1 MIKLFVTDLDG
12 CIATPF
18 ETPDWE
24 AITEIRRLNQASRT
38 DKSIPA
44 LTLCTGR
51 PFPYAE
57 AVAQW
62 LDVKIP
68 FIFESAALYDWDA
81 NRVETFFDDRRELLK
96 PVEKFKQWLSE
107 DLLPQYPGTMPE
119 FAKMM
124 DAGVVCPDPVLNLEI
139 HSVIQEKVAAEYPEL
154 EVHYTE
160 VSVNVLMAGQSK
172 VRGIELLE
180 KKLGIDRSAMAFIGD
195 STGDI
200 SAMKIVSQPFAPA
213 NALEQVKHHATV
225 VEYETTQA
233 VLEAY
238 RSLIMANRSVLN
250 HST

>member
-1 MIKLFVTDLDG
+1 MIRLFVTDLDG

-24 AITEIRRLNQASRT
+24 AITEIRALNQASRT
-38 DKSIPA
+38 DSTIPQ

-81 NRVETFFDDRRELLK
+81 NRVETLFDGQREMLR
-96 PVEKFKQWLSE
+96 PVERFKQWLSE
-107 DLLPQYPGTMPE
+107 VLLPQYPGTMPE

-124 DAGVVCPDPVLNLEI
+124 DAGVVCPDPALNLKI
-139 HSVIQEKVAAEYPEL
+139 HSVIQDKVAAEYPEL

-180 KKLGIDRSAMAFIGD
+180 KKLGIDRSQMAFIGD

-200 SAMKIVSQPFAPA
+200 SAMKAVSKPFAPL
-213 NALEQVKHHATV
+213 NALEEVKVHASV
-225 VEYETTQA
+225 VNFETTRA

-238 RSLIMANRSVLN
+238 HSLIRENRG
-250 HST
+250 

>member
-1 MIKLFVTDLDG
+1 MIRLFVTDVDG

-18 ETPDWE
+18 ETPNWE
-24 AITEIRRLNQASRT
+24 AITEIRRLNQQSRT
-38 DKSIPA
+38 DPSIPA

-68 FIFESAALYDWDA
+68 FIFESAAMYDWDG
-81 NRVETFFDDRRELLK
+81 NRVTTMFDDRREMLE
-96 PVEKFKQWLSE
+96 PVMRLKQWLTDE
-107 DLLPQYPGTMPE
+107 FLPQYPGTMPE

-124 DAGVVCPDPVLNLEI
+124 DAGVVCPDQELNLQI
-139 HSVIQEKVAAEYPEL
+139 HQLLKEKVNKEYPEL

-172 VRGIELLE
+172 VRGVELLE
-180 KKLGIDRSAMAFIGD
+180 KSLGIDRSEMAFIGD

-200 SAMKIVSQPFAPA
+200 SAMQVVSRPFAPI
-213 NALEQVKHHATV
+213 NALDDVKKHA
-225 VEYETTQA
+225 EMIELETTEA
-233 VLEAY
+233 VLFAY
-238 RSLIMANRSVLN
+238 EKIIAENRKATHVVV
-250 HST
+250 